1 MTRPAITLPVN
12 FRRKNYYF
20 AVFLLWFVGLII
32 GFCLSF
38 IYKPYYFLPMRS
50 VLFQPVSIIG
60 LFCVVF
66 IPLLCTYFS
75 SALKPILVFIVCFL
89 KAVAFGFSYV
99 WVSLTFESASWL
111 IRILFLFSDYCSLLI
126 LLILLIRCADYLHC
140 LTRRDFLFA
149 TAFDLMVVIGDYF
162 FLSPFRSSIF

>member
-12 FRRKNYYF
+12 FKRKYYYF
-20 AVFLLWFVGLII
+20 AAFLLWFVGLII
-32 GFCLSF
+32 GFSLCF
-38 IYKPYYFLPMRS
+38 MYKPYYSLPMRS

-66 IPLLCTYFS
+66 IPLLFAYFS
-75 SALKPILVFIVCFL
+75 FTFKPILVLIVCFF
-89 KAVAFGFSYV
+89 KAIAFGFSYV

-126 LLILLIRCADYLHC
+126 LLILLIRYADYLHY
-140 LTRRDFLFA
+140 LTKRDFLFA
-149 TAFDLMVVIGDYF
+149 AAFDLMLVIGDYF